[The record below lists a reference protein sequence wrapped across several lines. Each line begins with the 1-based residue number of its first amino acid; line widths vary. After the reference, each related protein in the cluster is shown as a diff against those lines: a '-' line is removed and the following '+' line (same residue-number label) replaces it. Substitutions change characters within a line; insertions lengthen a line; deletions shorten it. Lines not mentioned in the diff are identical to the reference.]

1 MDGMYSSDCRE
12 SSRAWII
19 SIMLGREVLEV
30 VELRAIAKE
39 QQRKVLR
46 VNCDLDLK
54 RIERLS
60 KWIDTATQDPRR
72 EW

>member
-1 MDGMYSSDCRE
+1 MSELTSLQELLAAKRE
-12 SSRAWII
+12 
-19 SIMLGREVLEV
+19 EV